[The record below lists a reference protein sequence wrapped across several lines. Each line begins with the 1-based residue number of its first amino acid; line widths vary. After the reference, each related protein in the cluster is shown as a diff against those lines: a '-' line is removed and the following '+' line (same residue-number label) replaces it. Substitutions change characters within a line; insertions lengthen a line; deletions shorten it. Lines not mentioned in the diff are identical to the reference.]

1 MLVLKGRER
10 AVGHAGM
17 TGCTNEAVVVVGG
30 GVGSEHRRCCTVAL
44 KSGKQEASKTPVLL
58 L

>member
-17 TGCTNEAVVVVGG
+17 TGCTNEAGGG
-30 GVGSEHRRCCTVAL
+30 GVGASEHQRCCTFAL
-44 KSGKQEASKTPVLL
+44 KFGKQEASKTPALL

>member
-17 TGCTNEAVVVVGG
+17 TGWTNEVEEDRGG
-30 GVGSEHRRCCTVAL
+30 GVGA
-44 KSGKQEASKTPVLL
+44 K
-58 L
+58 